1 MDKKSKTEI
10 ALEIIQGK
18 WGNGEERKR
27 RLESKGYNF
36 REVQD
41 EVNRILY
48 GGKDNSNK
56 KSIKEIALEVLKGN
70 WGNGEERKRRLE
82 SQGYNYREVQD
93 EVNKLKHS

>member
-27 RLESKGYNF
+27 RLESKGYN
-36 REVQD
+36 
-41 EVNRILY
+41 
-48 GGKDNSNK
+48 
-56 KSIKEIALEVLKGN
+56 
-70 WGNGEERKRRLE
+70 
-82 SQGYNYREVQD
+82 YREVQD